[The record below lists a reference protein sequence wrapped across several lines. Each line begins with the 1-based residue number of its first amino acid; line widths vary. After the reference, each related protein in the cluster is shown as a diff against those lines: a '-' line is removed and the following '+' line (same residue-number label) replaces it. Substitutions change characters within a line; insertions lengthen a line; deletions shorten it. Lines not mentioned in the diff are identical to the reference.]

1 MLIALLALGLLNSA
15 LLGFMIWAWFVNLG
29 FFTKLALQKDP
40 EMPKIADVLVKLKAK
55 QRVNSPVRRS
65 KNWLERHKP
74 EVKR

>member
-1 MLIALLALGLLNSA
+1 
-15 LLGFMIWAWFVNLG
+15 LG

-55 QRVNSPVRRS
+55 QRVNSPVKRS